1 MYGSKLAWKN
11 VPARVPAW
19 SAKATGATGVRMASR
34 GEKCAVRG
42 TSRGAGTKAKAVG
55 ATRSRSVGVIAI
67 SLEFS
72 SPRDRDCE

>member
-67 SLEFS
+67 
-72 SPRDRDCE
+72 